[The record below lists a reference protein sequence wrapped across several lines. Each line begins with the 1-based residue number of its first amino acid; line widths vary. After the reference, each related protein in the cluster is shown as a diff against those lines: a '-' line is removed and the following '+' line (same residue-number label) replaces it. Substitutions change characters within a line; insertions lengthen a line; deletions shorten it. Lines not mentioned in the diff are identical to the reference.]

1 MPHRVGRS
9 DQNVGM
15 AMLGIEVLR
24 PTPEKCRHRRVWV
37 VSHLELHQG
46 TETTNYAKF
55 RQCRRCGEYLERVA

>member
-1 MPHRVGRS
+1 MPHLCVGTDKNDR
-9 DQNVGM
+9 M
-15 AMLGIEVLR
+15 AMLGIEALR

-46 TETTNYAKF
+46 TETTNYVKF

>member
-1 MPHRVGRS
+1 MPHLGAAS
-9 DQNVGM
+9 DKNEPM
-15 AMLGIEVLR
+15 AMLGIEALR
-24 PTPEKCRHRRVWV
+24 PTPDKCRHRRVWV